1 MESKSIILDYIIFY
15 LIVKNFWD
23 PLVLFKEE
31 RYLFEYLV
39 LLRF

>member
-15 LIVKNFWD
+15 LIVKIFLD
-23 PLVLFKEE
+23 SLVLFKEE
-31 RYLFEYLV
+31 RYLFEHLV